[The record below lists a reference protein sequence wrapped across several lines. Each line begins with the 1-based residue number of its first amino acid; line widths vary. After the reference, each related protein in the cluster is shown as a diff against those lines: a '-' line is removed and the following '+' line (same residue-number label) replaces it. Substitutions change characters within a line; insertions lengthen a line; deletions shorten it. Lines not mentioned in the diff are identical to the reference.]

1 MKKPLIIGITGGMG
15 GGKSTLSEL
24 LRNEGY
30 LVYDSDKEAA
40 RLQNDNPIIVESLSE
55 LFGPEIYSEQGLN
68 RKLLGGL
75 VFGKPELLAKLNAI
89 VHPIVIKDFTEWV
102 EKHNTQKILFIES
115 AILFESKLNVL
126 VDKIV
131 VMTASQNVR
140 VARVIK
146 RDGISEEQTL
156 ARMKHQLP
164 EEQKIELADFIVHSD
179 DEKPLFNKMK
189 AILFHLESMI
199 YE

>member
-1 MKKPLIIGITGGMG
+1 MNKPLIVGITGGIG

-40 RLQNDNPIIVESLSE
+40 HLQNVNTNIVESLTE
-55 LFGPEIYSEQGLN
+55 LFGPEIYSEQRLN

-89 VHPIVIKDFTEWV
+89 VHPIVIKDFTDWI

-115 AILFESKLNVL
+115 AILFECKLNVL
-126 VDKIV
+126 VDKVII
-131 VMTASQNVR
+131 MTASQKVR
-140 VARVIK
+140 VERVIK
-146 RDGISEEQTL
+146 RDGISEEQVL

-164 EEQKIELADFIVHSD
+164 EDQKIELADFIVHSD

-189 AILFHLESMI
+189 SILFHLESMI
-199 YE
+199 SD